1 MQGGY
6 DIWNMEDTFHF
17 YYQEMTDDFDVVVHN
32 SYLEHTDS
40 YVKAGIMIRETLDS
54 DAKNIMTRHVPSND
68 AVLQWRSVTFPRAGR
83 ARGSGRG
90 LDAESTDGY
99 EDGPGLVND
108 FEDGDLDEY
117 VGAIGHYEVTTDEPV
132 ATGEYSLKSV
142 SGGEAVVS
150 SHVDLPRYP
159 RAWDTFAAKV
169 AATETTPVMGI
180 AFGIKSHEN
189 FHFVRLWS
197 KSNTLQFYRVTE
209 DEGSTPEYTKLAES
223 NPVDIE
229 FGRIYEYVVNWGA
242 TVTSRLN
249 CETQPVRR

>member
-1 MQGGY
+1 
-6 DIWNMEDTFHF
+6 MEDAFHF
-17 YYQEMTDDFDVVVHN
+17 YYQEVTDDFDVVVHN

-54 DAKNIMTRHVPSND
+54 DAKNIMIRHVPSND

-90 LDAESTDGY
+90 LDGGNRVDGRLRGRSRTRQRLRGRRPRRVCRR
-99 EDGPGLVND
+99 DRSLR
-108 FEDGDLDEY
+108 
-117 VGAIGHYEVTTDEPV
+117 GHHRRTGR
-132 ATGEYSLKSV
+132 TGEYSLKSV

-169 AATETTPVMGI
+169 ATTETTPVMGI

-189 FHFVRLWS
+189 FYFVRLWS

-229 FGRIYEYVVNWGA
+229 IGRIYEYVVNWGA